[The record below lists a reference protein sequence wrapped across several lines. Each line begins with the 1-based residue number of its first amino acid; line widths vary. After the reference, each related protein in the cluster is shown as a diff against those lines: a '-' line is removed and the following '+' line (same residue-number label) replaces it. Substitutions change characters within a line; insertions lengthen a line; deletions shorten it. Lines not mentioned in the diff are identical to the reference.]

1 MLSLTLADVK
11 ASCYNSSMLTI
22 ALPLPLRGLL
32 QKLGL
37 TLARGGQRPPPEPVV
52 VYRAANQF
60 EAEVVAGRLKA
71 AGIPAW
77 LRSESLGHTYGLTIG
92 PLAEVDILVPA
103 ALAEQARAL
112 LADDDENGGDTDG

>member
-1 MLSLTLADVK
+1 
-11 ASCYNSSMLTI
+11 MLTI
-22 ALPLPLRGLL
+22 ALPLPLRNLF

-60 EAEVVAGRLKA
+60 EAEVVAAKLSA

-77 LRSESLGHTYGLTIG
+77 QRAESLGHAYGLTIG
-92 PLAEVDILVPA
+92 PLAAVDILVPA
-103 ALAEQARAL
+103 ALADQARAL
-112 LADDDENGGDTDG
+112 LSDGEEDAAGETDG